1 MSPFLDALSSGLQTA
16 KLKSEAFD
24 VKKIAVIGAGP
35 SGVAAA
41 KYLLAEEA
49 FDKIDVFEQRD
60 NVGGVWNYTAEADHQ
75 MRQVPRTNPHEPL
88 ERPVWRDSAGRKQPV
103 FISPLYNT
111 LETNIPY
118 PLMQFSDLDFPKDT
132 QLFPPREVV
141 LRYLESYAEDIRH
154 LIRFSTQ
161 VVDVHLQMDGCHQRW
176 LVRTQDLLTSATK
189 DSTYDAVVIA
199 SGHYNVPYIPD
210 IPGAQAW
217 DRAYPGAMV
226 HSKFY
231 RSRDQFGN
239 KVDVF
244 A

>member
-1 MSPFLDALSSGLQTA
+1 MSPFLNTLSDGLRTA
-16 KLKSEAFD
+16 KVKSEAFD
-24 VKKIAVIGAGP
+24 VRRIAIIGAGP

-49 FDKIDVFEQRD
+49 FDKIDVFEQRS
-60 NVGGVWNYTAEADHQ
+60 NVGGVWNYTAEADDQ
-75 MRQVPRTNPHEPL
+75 MRHVPRTNPHEPL
-88 ERPVWRDSAGRKQPV
+88 ERPVWRDSVGRKQPV
-103 FISPLYNT
+103 FISPMYNA

-118 PLMQFSDLDFPKDT
+118 PLMQFSDLEFPKDT

-141 LRYLESYAEDIRH
+141 LSYLERYAEDMRH

-161 VVDVHLQMDGCHQRW
+161 VVDVHLQMDGYHPRW
-176 LVRTQDLLTSATK
+176 LVRTQDILTTATE
-189 DSTYDAVVIA
+189 DLTYDAVIIA

-210 IPGAQAW
+210 ILGAQAW
-217 DRAYPGAMV
+217 DRAYPRAMI

-231 RSRDQFGN
+231 RSRDQFKD